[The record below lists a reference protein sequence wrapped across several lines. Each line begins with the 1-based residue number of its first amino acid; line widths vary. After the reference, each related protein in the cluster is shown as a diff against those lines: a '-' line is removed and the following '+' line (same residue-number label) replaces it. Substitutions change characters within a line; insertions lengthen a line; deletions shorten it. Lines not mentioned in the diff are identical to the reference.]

1 VTDVEAWWMS
11 NEQVI
16 NLRSEHGWTIDVQ
29 AASAQNFVGLVENVK
44 KIIAIIL
51 WITHTKYYIM
61 DYTN

>member
-1 VTDVEAWWMS
+1 MS